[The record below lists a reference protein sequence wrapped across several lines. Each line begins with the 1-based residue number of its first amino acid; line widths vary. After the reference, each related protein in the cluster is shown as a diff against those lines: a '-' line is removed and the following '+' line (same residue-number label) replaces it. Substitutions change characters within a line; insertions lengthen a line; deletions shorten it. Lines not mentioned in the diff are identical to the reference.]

1 MNRLLVGGSCAVI
14 AIALL
19 AFSLY
24 LSERP
29 APSGMWLVVFVG
41 LLMLL
46 VSILILRRRT
56 RM

>member
-41 LLMLL
+41 LFMLL